1 MKKIDI
7 IRELCL
13 RKLKFHHNEEW
24 QIKGLFSWKDALP
37 FLVSNVNAKEKLLIT
52 DYKEENK
59 TIWAIPTKEFLEGEI
74 LPLLKKIS
82 YKDLNGQIAYLEG
95 LRKNKQ
101 LFL

>member
-7 IRELCL
+7 IKDLCL
-13 RKLKFHHNEEW
+13 RKLKFHYNEEDW
-24 QIKGLFSWKDALP
+24 QIKGLFSWKEALP

-82 YKDLNGQIAYLEG
+82 YKDLNGQISYIEG
-95 LRKNKQ
+95 MKK
-101 LFL
+101 